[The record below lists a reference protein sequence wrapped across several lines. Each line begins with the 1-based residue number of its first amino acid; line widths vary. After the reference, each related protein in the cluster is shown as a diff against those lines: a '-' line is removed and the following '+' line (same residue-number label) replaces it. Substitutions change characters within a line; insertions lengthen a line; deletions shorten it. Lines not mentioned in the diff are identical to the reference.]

1 MHLKPSLL
9 HGYSKQVPPFLHT
22 IFEHIASWNEIT
34 VKDHMIHITHE
45 ITVKDHMIHITHV
58 RLTTPRSVAKGG
70 GDGGSYV
77 L

>member
-22 IFEHIASWNEIT
+22 IFEHIASWNEIM
-34 VKDHMIHITHE
+34 VKDHMIR
-45 ITVKDHMIHITHV
+45 ITHV

-77 L
+77 LQS